1 MTGRKRRDKLGEVQA
16 LVEMLHLFYTGCGEA
31 GLTQEQGYELTRMW
45 LESELKV
52 SDDAQA
58 SERGDK

>member
-16 LVEMLHLFYTGCGEA
+16 LVEMLHLFYTGCREA
-31 GLTQEQGYELTRMW
+31 GLTPEQGYELKRMW

-52 SDDAQA
+52 SDDAQV